1 MLSVRSRSGCRPPIV
16 GCTLVV
22 GGVRLENDTFDEVCE
37 AVAVGRVY
45 VSEHAYDEAVADD
58 FSVVDVIDATPEGE
72 LIEDY
77 PDDPRGRSCL
87 VLLRAGDRVAAHA
100 VWAYDDGSGRAILV
114 TVYRPDPARWS
125 GDMRQ
130 RRPRK

>member
-1 MLSVRSRSGCRPPIV
+1 MVRCPP
-16 GCTLVV
+16 VV
-22 GGVRLENDTFDEVCE
+22 GVRLENDTFDEVCE
-37 AVAVGRVY
+37 AMAAGRVH

-58 FSVVDVIDATPEGE
+58 VSILDVIDATPRGE

-87 VLLRAGDRVAAHA
+87 VLLRVGDQVVAHA
-100 VWAYDDGSGRAILV
+100 VWAFDHGSGRAILV

-125 GDMRQ
+125 GDLRL